1 MNQVFW
7 YALTASIVSSIGG
20 LAGGVILIA
29 WERAARVLSRVL
41 IGFSAGVLLSVTFF
55 DLFPEALD
63 GFAEPHEAFVYVLI
77 GICSFFLIERLF
89 ASIHSHEHTADESET
104 GVDAPAL
111 RRSVP
116 LVVFGDSIHNFFDG
130 VTVAVTFA
138 VSIPLGIAT
147 AVSVL
152 VHELPHEIAD
162 FTILLRSGMTR
173 RKAFMI
179 NLYSALVAPLGTV
192 IAYFFTTRINS
203 IEAPLLAIAAGNLLY
218 IAMSDLIPHLHH
230 ERNVRR
236 VVVQSILFLAGVAM
250 LAIIPLG

>member
-20 LAGGVILIA
+20 LAGGIMLIA
-29 WERAARVLSRVL
+29 WERAAHLLSRVM

-55 DLFPEALD
+55 DLFPEALE
-63 GFAEPHEAFVYVLI
+63 GFTEPHEAFVYVLI

-89 ASIHSHEHTADESET
+89 ASLHSHEHVAEENEAD
-104 GVDAPAL
+104 VDIVAL

-138 VSIPLGIAT
+138 VSVPLGIAT
-147 AVSVL
+147 AASVL
-152 VHELPHEIAD
+152 IHELPHEIAD
-162 FTILLRSGMTR
+162 FTILLRSGLTR
-173 RKAFMI
+173 RKVFMI
-179 NLYSALVAPLGTV
+179 NLYSALVAPVGTV
-192 IAYFFTTRINS
+192 IAYFCATKIDN

-236 VVVQSILFLAGVAM
+236 ILTQAILFLIGVAT